1 MTVSD
6 PVSPRNLRNL
16 DGFGGFDVK
25 NDRLV
30 GTFDVDGERRV
41 RTVSDF
47 GKALPLKVR
56 ATYTLNGR
64 TVQPG
69 DVVGSDGTL
78 GVHYVVQ
85 NVTGKQQDVSY
96 DDGTGT
102 KVTSSQDVVIPMV
115 GSLTTTLPSGF
126 TDVKSAEANMAGDGH
141 GGTKL
146 SFTMTLFGPI
156 GSPTAEF
163 GYTARVADGVVPP
176 ASISALPVSPLDSP
190 SFKGGAAS
198 YKGGADTGATLT
210 AGATQIDENVLKLRD
225 GSATLLAGL
234 LKLRA
239 GADQLNT
246 GLAGQAAPG
255 ANALATGAGQLKAGA
270 AQLSG
275 GAVAARNGSTQ
286 LADGTGQLK
295 TGADALAAGARK
307 VGDGGALLADKT
319 GEAKAGADQINDGA
333 GQLKDGLDQASAKA
347 PELIGGLE
355 QVQTG
360 LQQVDDGLAQLY
372 GGIGQ
377 LPAKAKPLHDGIA
390 QLQAGIGSVKDP
402 ASLAGGIDTIRG
414 KIAEAVKA
422 GSSLDQLRGG
432 VDASKAGVDK
442 IKGGV
447 EQAKGGVD
455 ARAMAGP
462 VKKGHGRR
470 ARHGRWHRPARG
482 RCGCSPRAADCG
494 PGARPSSDRW
504 RTASPSCGSRPRRA
518 RTAWARSRRPGQG
531 LRRPGQAA
539 PGLGQ
544 VSDGLGQVS
553 PGLGQLKT
561 NLTAASHG
569 LAAGRVRRGQHDAR
583 GL

>member
-1 MTVSD
+1 
-6 PVSPRNLRNL
+6 
-16 DGFGGFDVK
+16 
-25 NDRLV
+25 
-30 GTFDVDGERRV
+30 
-41 RTVSDF
+41 
-47 GKALPLKVR
+47 
-56 ATYTLNGR
+56 
-64 TVQPG
+64 
-69 DVVGSDGTL
+69 
-78 GVHYVVQ
+78 
-85 NVTGKQQDVSY
+85 
-96 DDGTGT
+96 
-102 KVTSSQDVVIPMV
+102 MV

-126 TDVKSAEANMAGDGH
+126 TDVKPAEANMAGDGH

-163 GYTARVADGVVPP
+163 GYTARISDGVVPP

-246 GLAGQAAPG
+246 GLTGQAAPG
-255 ANALATGAGQLKAGA
+255 ANALATGAGRLKAGA

-390 QLQAGIGSVKDP
+390 KLQAGIGSCQGPRVP
-402 ASLAGGIDTIRG
+402 RG
-414 KIAEAVKA
+414 RHRHHPRQDRRAREA

-432 VDASKAGVDK
+432 VDASKAGVDN
-442 IKGGV
+442 IKPGSS
-447 EQAKGGVD
+447 
-455 ARAMAGP
+455 R
-462 VKKGHGRR
+462 
-470 ARHGRWHRPARG
+470 
-482 RCGCSPRAADCG
+482 PRAASTPRVDQVRKG
-494 PGARPSSDRW
+494 MDDGLATGGGIDQLALASEIREAARLLAAMQDVP
-504 RTASPSCGSRPRRA
+504 
-518 RTAWARSRRPGQG
+518 RPGG
-531 LRRPGQAA
+531 
-539 PGLGQ
+539 
-544 VSDGLGQVS
+544 
-553 PGLGQLKT
+553 
-561 NLTAASHG
+561 
-569 LAAGRVRRGQHDAR
+569 
-583 GL
+583 